1 MEDRG
6 TKKWTSIMLPEHQR
20 ALQEMWEQQEW
31 KEKPILDEQ
40 QMVDIN
46 LKLQL
51 ALHNDLTV
59 EIEYF
64 KDHVYH
70 KVRDKLLA
78 VDPLNNYLRLEGME
92 LPLDAIVGVWID

>member
-1 MEDRG
+1 
-6 TKKWTSIMLPEHQR
+6 MLPEH
-20 ALQEMWEQQEW
+20 ANLLKEMWARDEW
-31 KEKPILDEQ
+31 NEKPILDEQ
-40 QMVDIN
+40 LVMEIN

-51 ALHNDLTV
+51 ALHNELTV
-59 EIEYF
+59 EVEYF
-64 KDHVYH
+64 KNHDYH

>member
-1 MEDRG
+1 MQDRG

-20 ALQEMWEQQEW
+20 MLEEMWEQQEW
-31 KEKPILDEQ
+31 KDKPILDEQ
-40 QMVDIN
+40 QMVEIN
-46 LKLQL
+46 MKLQL
-51 ALHNDLTV
+51 ALNEDLTV

-64 KDHVYH
+64 KNHDYH

-92 LPLDAIVGVWID
+92 LPLDSIVGVWVD